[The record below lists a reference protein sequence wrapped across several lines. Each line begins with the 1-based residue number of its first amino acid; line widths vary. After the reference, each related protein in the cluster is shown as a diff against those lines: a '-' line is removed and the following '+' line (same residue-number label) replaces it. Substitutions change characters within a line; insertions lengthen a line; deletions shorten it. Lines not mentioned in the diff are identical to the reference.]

1 MDDRTGKRL
10 VEELLESLA
19 ARDNPPQPAGIR
31 LLTEHL
37 PGKEAKAHLIAFLR
51 RYPLHWPDLGTG
63 PVEYWPDAWRSESYK
78 ALFETL
84 CEPEEAFEL
93 AQAMALQEGDP
104 ERQTEALEALIRH
117 FDDKDRVFDLL
128 KSLAD
133 DSLDLLACELILRHF
148 PEREASR
155 PYIARVA
162 VYNYKSRAE
171 DARRVLKTYDRKR
184 TPVPKGEPQSS

>member
-19 ARDNPPQPAGIR
+19 AREQPPRPAGIR

-37 PGKEAKAHLIAFLR
+37 PGAEAKAHLIAFLR

-63 PVEYWPDAWRSESYK
+63 PVEYWPDEWRSESYK
-78 ALFETL
+78 ALFEAL

-93 AQAMALQEGDP
+93 AQAMALQEGEP
-104 ERQTEALEALIRH
+104 EKQREALEALILWFGDR
-117 FDDKDRVFDLL
+117 DRVFDLL

-133 DSLDLLACELILRHF
+133 DSLGLLACELILDHF
-148 PEREASR
+148 PEREEAR

-162 VYNYKSRAE
+162 AYNYRSRAE
-171 DARRVLKTYDRKR
+171 QARRILKTPRSD
-184 TPVPKGEPQSS
+184 KG